1 MLRSGEVD
9 LAEGSAL
16 DWKERIGRKLGWHVD
31 ESATMDDLTVDGAS
45 LAPPGGGGR
54 VVFVDHEGRARR
66 LPANLDE
73 LSPDDRDAAI
83 AAMSQALGAPPAD
96 AARTAAIERLT
107 ELRADG
113 KMSEEAYRRERRR
126 IEGLG

>member
-1 MLRSGEVD
+1 V
-9 LAEGSAL
+9 SAL
-16 DWKERIGRKLGWHVD
+16 DWKERIGRKLGWRVD
-31 ESATMDDLTVDGAS
+31 ESATLDDLTTDGAG

-73 LSPDDRDAAI
+73 LSREERDAAL
-83 AAMSQALGAPPAD
+83 AAMSQALGGPPPD

-107 ELRADG
+107 ELRAAG
-113 KMSEEAYRRERRR
+113 RLSEADFRRERKRL
-126 IEGLG
+126 EGLG